1 MTAPAASEP
10 DTRSGSREAAQAP
23 APTVGVLL
31 PLRLETRFTGSEL
44 RLRVIPDEPWFDR
57 HDHLASPAELDSL
70 ERYRT
75 AAGDHPDS
83 PEGQAAW
90 RGFARQHGPGR
101 AAWLLRTFPEAR
113 DPGVAGGLAEPGARR
128 RVLRPAQVR
137 EEARFTEL
145 AGFPDTLQVWLAR
158 AGGAPAL
165 AATLTVDHARLR
177 LDPVDPGSG
186 EERWWESF
194 PEAVKAGLATTID
207 LGQRND
213 DIDVLSVV
221 GLGRGD
227 PKALFA
233 AHRDAGQLG
242 LLPVGV
248 PTNSVDGELSA
259 DLGEDPDQW
268 RALLGRA
275 ATATERRVSVA
286 LTGDAATLGPL
297 PGDAP
302 PHGRWARRLVAALW
316 PALWGHGLADVLGLE
331 GKAVAQA
338 ADWAAENLE
347 PAGPFPPLRVGT
359 QPYGLLPATALR
371 DWVPAPG
378 DPVVEG
384 RILPALQHLRARWA
398 AAAEAAAR
406 TFTGGADAGR
416 LLDALR
422 HPYASP
428 GYALERLRPMEL
440 WTVALL
446 ATGTHV
452 AWPDLL
458 RRWGRR
464 FPVAGALGLRPVRRY
479 GGRGTAKRLR
489 LPLVTPPALPAG
501 ATTASVLRSLSDTA
515 KLAPAQFANSAALD
529 RDVLKLDPDSLLL
542 RLTVRSLQ
550 LAIGEVGGDKQAL
563 ASPALEPV
571 AADRAT
577 KGRLATAIRAVDRAD
592 LGAQTP
598 TAAAFRRVAA
608 AVGALAAVPQ
618 RQLERLLPL
627 VVDCAT
633 HRVDP
638 WVSAPARRR
647 LHALLGLAGDATGP
661 ATATLTLGAY
671 GWVDRPRP
679 GTPGPTGGGLL
690 HAPSEPQAATAALLR
705 DRALGDHEGGRW
717 HMDLTST
724 SVRDAAALA
733 EEVRRGAHLAEALG
747 RAVERAVANPAR
759 VAALRLRFP
768 VRAEHAGRRVCDG
781 QRVLAANQNTL
792 GLPNATLAQL
802 VPLRAALDAY
812 GDLLV
817 ADAVHDVTSGR
828 AELAGAAMDAAAGL
842 AKPPDLDVL
851 RTRREGRAVESV
863 AVLVL
868 PGAAQ
873 PPLPAGPDALA
884 EVRPAALADPAADA
898 LVRAR
903 TGQPATWT
911 WQVTGAG
918 GGAPATVTLADL
930 GLQPADALALPLGD
944 LERLVMER
952 AARGEGASITDRD
965 GSARYERA
973 VRLVALLGQV
983 PATAPDLAEAAP
995 GGIAGGAGA
1004 AVAADLLDRYTALR
1018 RVAAALADRLERAA
1032 ATGTTPGE
1040 QAAALRLATRWG
1052 IAPTPDPGLAAAAPL
1067 GPSSASPGP
1076 AGPLAASGLFGGPA
1090 RPGGARDPNGGVAGQ
1105 LVRARRLLLDRLAAA
1120 PDPATAAGLD
1130 HLALARAAAALA
1142 SPTGQVA
1149 VLARLRRDALPA
1161 LKPGSGG
1168 GSGGADLEATWLR
1181 LVAAVRAP
1189 LARLEAAQLTAG
1201 TPAGTGPAFRPWA
1214 NRPLDPWQTSVGDPR
1229 RLVAAWA
1236 PATLDLATTPP
1247 GQNLAVGLLDR
1258 LAETIPASGHTTSA
1272 AFGFDAPGARAQ
1284 QAILLAV
1291 PPDLTKPLDLP
1302 TLAQVVAEA
1311 RELAH
1316 ARMATPVNLG
1326 AAGGL
1331 IPLALFPTSGETA
1344 IPLERG

>member
-1 MTAPAASEP
+1 MTASPATEP
-10 DTRSGSREAAQAP
+10 DTRSAAREAAP

-31 PLRLETRFTGSEL
+31 PLRLETRFTGSKL

-75 AAGDHPDS
+75 AAGDQPDS

-90 RGFARQHGPGR
+90 RAFARQHGPGR
-101 AAWLLRTFPEAR
+101 AAWLLRTFPEVR
-113 DPGVAGGLAEPGARR
+113 DPVVAAGLAQPGARR

-145 AGFPDTLQVWLAR
+145 AEFPDTLQVWLAR
-158 AGGAPAL
+158 VGEAPAL
-165 AATLTVDHARLR
+165 AATLSVDHARLR
-177 LDPVDPGSG
+177 LDPADPDSG

-227 PKALFA
+227 PKTLFA

-242 LLPVGV
+242 LLPVGM

-259 DLGEDPDQW
+259 DLGQDPDQW

-275 ATATERRVSVA
+275 ATVTDRRVSVA

-302 PHGRWARRLVAALW
+302 PHGQWARRLVTALW

-338 ADWAAENLE
+338 AAWAAENVE
-347 PAGPFPPLRVGT
+347 PAGPFPPLRIGT

-371 DWVPAPG
+371 DWVPSPG

-440 WTVALL
+440 WTAALL
-446 ATGTHV
+446 ATGTGV

-464 FPVAGALGLRPVRRY
+464 FPVAGELGVRPVRRY

-489 LPLVTPPALPAG
+489 LPLVTPLALPEG
-501 ATTASVLRSLSDTA
+501 VTTASVLRSLSDTA
-515 KLAPAQFANSAALD
+515 KLAPAQFANSAVLD

-550 LAIGEVGGDKQAL
+550 IAIGAVGGDKQAV

-571 AADRAT
+571 AADRGT
-577 KGRLATAIRAVDRAD
+577 KGRLATAIRAVDRTD

-598 TAAAFRRVAA
+598 AAAAFRRVAA

-618 RQLERLLPL
+618 LQLERLLPL

-679 GTPGPTGGGLL
+679 STPGPTGGGLL

-717 HMDLTST
+717 HMDLTSA
-724 SVRDAAALA
+724 SVRGAAALA

-747 RAVERAVANPAR
+747 RAVERAVADPTR
-759 VAALRLRFP
+759 VATLRQRFP
-768 VRAEHAGRRVCDG
+768 VRDEHAGRRVCDG
-781 QRVLAANQNTL
+781 QQVLAADPATL
-792 GLPNATLAQL
+792 GLPTATLARLAQ
-802 VPLRAALDAY
+802 LRAALDAY

-828 AELAGAAMDAAAGL
+828 AERAGAAMDAAAGL

-868 PGAAQ
+868 PGASQ
-873 PPLPAGPDALA
+873 PTLPADPDALA

-911 WQVTGAG
+911 WQVTGAAG
-918 GGAPATVTLADL
+918 GNPARVTLADL
-930 GLQPADALALPLGD
+930 GLQPADALALSLGD
-944 LERLVMER
+944 LERLVLER

-995 GGIAGGAGA
+995 GGISGAAGA
-1004 AVAADLLDRYTALR
+1004 ADVVADLLDRYNALR
-1018 RVAAALADRLERAA
+1018 RVAAALADRLQRAA
-1032 ATGTTPGE
+1032 TAGATPAE
-1040 QAAALRLATRWG
+1040 QAAALRLVTRWG
-1052 IAPTPDPGLAAAAPL
+1052 ITPTTDPGRAAAAPL
-1067 GPSSASPGP
+1067 GPSSAAPGA

-1090 RPGGARDPNGGVAGQ
+1090 RLDGAAESNGGVAGQ
-1105 LVRARRLLLDRLAAA
+1105 LVRARRLLLDRLAAG
-1120 PDPATAAGLD
+1120 PDPAAAAGLD

-1149 VLARLRRDALPA
+1149 VLARLRRGALPT
-1161 LKPGSGG
+1161 LRPGSGS

-1189 LARLEAAQLTAG
+1189 LARLEAAQLSAG

-1214 NRPLDPWQTSVGDPR
+1214 NRPLDPWQTGAGDPR

-1236 PATLDLATTPP
+1236 PATLDLATTPAA
-1247 GQNLAVGLLDR
+1247 QNLAVALLDR

-1331 IPLALFPTSGETA
+1331 APLALFPATGETA